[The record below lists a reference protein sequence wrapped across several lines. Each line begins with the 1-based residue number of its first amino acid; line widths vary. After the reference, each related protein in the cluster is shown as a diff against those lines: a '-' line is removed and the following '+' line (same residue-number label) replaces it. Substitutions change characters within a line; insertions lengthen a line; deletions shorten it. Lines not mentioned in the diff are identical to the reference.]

1 MAIDLSKGS
10 DKKLKKQAELD
21 GIYLKSRR
29 QNLKLREIIKE
40 MDEALEYLSHNNVNK
55 KTQEAINTILEQRAQ
70 ATMMLSMSDQATTWL
85 GNQIS
90 EEEHGL

>member
-1 MAIDLSKGS
+1 MAIDLNKSVDRKS
-10 DKKLKKQAELD
+10 RQQAELD

-29 QNLKLREIIKE
+29 QGLKLREIIKE
-40 MDEALEYLSHNNVNK
+40 MDEALDYLSHNNVNK

-85 GNQIS
+85 GNQIT
-90 EEEHGL
+90 EEGL

>member
-1 MAIDLSKGS
+1 MAIDLSKAS
-10 DKKLKKQAELD
+10 DKKLKNQAELD

-40 MDEALEYLSHNNVNK
+40 MDEALEYLSHNNVNN

>member
-1 MAIDLSKGS
+1 MAIDLNKSVDRKS
-10 DKKLKKQAELD
+10 RQQAELD

-29 QNLKLREIIKE
+29 QGLKLREIIKE
-40 MDEALEYLSHNNVNK
+40 MDEALDYLSHNNVNK

-85 GNQIS
+85 GNQIK
-90 EEEHGL
+90 EEEP

>member
-1 MAIDLSKGS
+1 MSIDLSKAS

-29 QNLKLREIIKE
+29 QGLKLREIIKE
-40 MDEALEYLSHNNVNK
+40 MDEALEYLSHNNVSK

-70 ATMMLSMSDQATTWL
+70 ATMMLSMSDHATTWL

>member
-1 MAIDLSKGS
+1 MAIDLNKSVDRKS
-10 DKKLKKQAELD
+10 RQQAELD

-29 QNLKLREIIKE
+29 QGLKLREIIKE
-40 MDEALEYLSHNNVNK
+40 MDEALDYLSHNNVNK

-85 GNQIS
+85 GNQIT
-90 EEEHGL
+90 EEGP